1 MNENTE
7 AVEQPVANIDKL
19 VEVYIKIRDARDE
32 IRREAEAK
40 EADLNEQLEVISQQI
55 LEVCKQTGADS
66 IKTKHGTAMRG
77 VKSRFWT
84 NDWESFYDFIYKQNE
99 FGLLEKRIH
108 QTNMKQFLEEN
119 PDLHPAGLNVDRT
132 YAITV
137 RRSK

>member
-1 MNENTE
+1 MIQDAET
-7 AVEQPVANIDKL
+7 VEPIANIDKL

-32 IRREAEAK
+32 VRREADKK
-40 EADLNEQLEVISQQI
+40 EADLNEQLEIISQQI

-66 IKTKHGTAMRG
+66 IKTQHGTAMRG

-84 NDWESFYDFIYKQNE
+84 NDWEKFYEFLFEQNAPE
-99 FGLLEKRIH
+99 LLERRIH
-108 QTNMKQFLEEN
+108 QSNMKQFLEEN

>member
-1 MNENTE
+1 MTQDTE
-7 AVEQPVANIDKL
+7 AVESIANIDKL

-32 IRREAEAK
+32 VRRELESK
-40 EADLNEQLEVISQQI
+40 EADLNEQLEIISQQI

-66 IKTKHGTAMRG
+66 IKTQHGTAMRG

-84 NDWESFYDFIYKQNE
+84 NDWEKFYE
-99 FGLLEKRIH
+99 FLFEQKAPELLERRIH

-119 PDLHPAGLNVDRT
+119 PDMHPAGLNVERT

>member
-1 MNENTE
+1 MPNDT
-7 AVEQPVANIDKL
+7 AVVEPLTNIDKL

-32 IRREAEAK
+32 IRREAEKK
-40 EADLNEQLEVISQQI
+40 EADLNEQLATIEQEI

-66 IKTKHGTAMRG
+66 IKTQHGTAMRG

-84 NDWESFYDFIYKQNE
+84 SDWENFYDFIYKQNE

>member
-1 MNENTE
+1 MPNDT
-7 AVEQPVANIDKL
+7 AVVEPLTNIDKL

-32 IRREAEAK
+32 IRREAEKK
-40 EADLNEQLEVISQQI
+40 EADLNEQIATIEQEI

-66 IKTKHGTAMRG
+66 IKTQHGTAMRG

-84 NDWESFYDFIYKQNE
+84 SDWENFYDFIYKQNE

>member
-1 MNENTE
+1 MNEDTKQ
-7 AVEQPVANIDKL
+7 VEPVANIDKL

-32 IRREAEAK
+32 VRREAEAK
-40 EADLNEQLEVISQQI
+40 EADLNEQLEIISQQI

-66 IKTKHGTAMRG
+66 IKTAHGTAMRG

-119 PDLHPAGLNVDRT
+119 PDLHPAGLNVERT

>member
-7 AVEQPVANIDKL
+7 SVEPIANIDKL

-32 IRREAEAK
+32 VRREAEAK
-40 EADLNEQLEVISQQI
+40 EADLNEQLELISQQI

-108 QTNMKQFLEEN
+108 QSNMKQFLEEN
-119 PDLHPAGLNVDRT
+119 PDLHPAGLNVERT

>member
-1 MNENTE
+1 MQDNTE
-7 AVEQPVANIDKL
+7 KVEPVANIDKL

-32 IRREAEAK
+32 IRRELEAK
-40 EADLNEQLEVISQQI
+40 EADLEEQMEMISQQI
-55 LEVCKQTGADS
+55 LDVCKQTGADS
-66 IKTKHGTAMRG
+66 IKTAHGTAMRS

-84 NDWESFYDFIYKQNE
+84 SDWEKFYDFIYQQNE

-119 PDLHPAGLNVDRT
+119 PDSHPAGLNVERT

>member
-1 MNENTE
+1 MTQDTE
-7 AVEQPVANIDKL
+7 LVDQPVTNIDKL

-32 IRREAEAK
+32 VRRELEVK
-40 EADLNEQLEVISQQI
+40 EADLNEQLEIISQQI

-66 IKTKHGTAMRG
+66 IKTQHGTAMRG

-84 NDWESFYDFIYKQNE
+84 NDWEKFYE
-99 FGLLEKRIH
+99 FLFEQKTPELLERRIH

-119 PDLHPAGLNVDRT
+119 PDKHPAGLNVERT

>member
-1 MNENTE
+1 
-7 AVEQPVANIDKL
+7 
-19 VEVYIKIRDARDE
+19 
-32 IRREAEAK
+32 
-40 EADLNEQLEVISQQI
+40 
-55 LEVCKQTGADS
+55 
-66 IKTKHGTAMRG
+66 MRG

-84 NDWESFYDFIYKQNE
+84 SDWENFYDFIYKQNE